1 MFQYIF
7 VCENILRKFITQVL
21 NDDGISSINSLGS
34 SKLNE
39 KINGRKNEEKNKKY
53 LPVRYYKK

>member
-53 LPVRYYKK
+53 LPVR